1 MFLGFPRKRGS
12 KGRSAPLG
20 GVGLS
25 RVGFLGV
32 QGAKPPYRGFGCP
45 QCFSFFLSPPPAAR
59 KTGKRCFAGTPRT
72 PAKGSPPFAIPLG
85 ERVAKKPTPESL
97 PPTRHARRDTPTF
110 YHHFSSSGFPHP
122 LARLELR
129 LIMSK
134 IVRGPLRGPGSDP
147 RTPSSA
153 TPPPCHLPS
162 SPRRVAPLPFDPCAL
177 IARSTLSAEPGGLNV
192 AKGGAFTSGPPLRRV
207 LWSAHYARV

>member
-72 PAKGSPPFAIPLG
+72 PPKGSPPFAIPLG
-85 ERVAKKPTPESL
+85 RRIAKKPTPE
-97 PPTRHARRDTPTF
+97 RHLEEAG
-110 YHHFSSSGFPHP
+110 SG
-122 LARLELR
+122 LDIEEL
-129 LIMSK
+129 
-134 IVRGPLRGPGSDP
+134 
-147 RTPSSA
+147 
-153 TPPPCHLPS
+153 
-162 SPRRVAPLPFDPCAL
+162 
-177 IARSTLSAEPGGLNV
+177 
-192 AKGGAFTSGPPLRRV
+192 
-207 LWSAHYARV
+207 

>member
-59 KTGKRCFAGTPRT
+59 KTGKRCFAGTPQYCSNKNTSSIRDRK
-72 PAKGSPPFAIPLG
+72 KGRKEDKEAVQMAYSSHHHNPERKDMPHRRNDNR
-85 ERVAKKPTPESL
+85 ERVAIQHL
-97 PPTRHARRDTPTF
+97 PPDRYGIAARSDSTKPDRRDFGDQPEV
-110 YHHFSSSGFPHP
+110 G
-122 LARLELR
+122 
-129 LIMSK
+129 
-134 IVRGPLRGPGSDP
+134 
-147 RTPSSA
+147 RT
-153 TPPPCHLPS
+153 
-162 SPRRVAPLPFDPCAL
+162 R
-177 IARSTLSAEPGGLNV
+177 
-192 AKGGAFTSGPPLRRV
+192 
-207 LWSAHYARV
+207 